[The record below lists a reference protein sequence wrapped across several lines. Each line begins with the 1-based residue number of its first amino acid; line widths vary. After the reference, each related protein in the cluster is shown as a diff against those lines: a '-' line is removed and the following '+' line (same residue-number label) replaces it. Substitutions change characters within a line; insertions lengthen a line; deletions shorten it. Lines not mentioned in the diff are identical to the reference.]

1 MTQGATRERFVR
13 ATATLLQERG
23 YAGTGMNDI
32 LEASGAPRG
41 SLYFHF
47 PGGKAELAI
56 EAVTQSGGELCEVIR
71 GVLEASSD
79 LGEGITAIT
88 KFLGMQLVAS
98 DYKLGCPVAPLAIE
112 GVDGALET
120 AVAGAFDSWQGV
132 IRARLVRAGHT
143 PKRATE
149 LATFALSAIEGALLL
164 CKVRRSV
171 VPLELAAKELSR
183 VAEPKKKGERS

>member
-1 MTQGATRERFVR
+1 MKQGATRERFVR

-47 PGGKAELAI
+47 PGGKAELAV
-56 EAVTQSGGELCEVIR
+56 EAIKQSGSELCDVIR
-71 GVLEASSD
+71 GVLEASND
-79 LGEGITAIT
+79 LGEGITTIT
-88 KFLGMQLVAS
+88 TFLGQQLVAS

-112 GVDGALET
+112 GVDGALQD
-120 AVAGAFDSWQGV
+120 AVAAAFEAWHVV
-132 IRARLVRAGHT
+132 IRARLVRAGHK

-171 VPLELAAKELSR
+171 VPLEQAAKELSR
-183 VAEPKKKGERS
+183 IAAPPAKGDRS